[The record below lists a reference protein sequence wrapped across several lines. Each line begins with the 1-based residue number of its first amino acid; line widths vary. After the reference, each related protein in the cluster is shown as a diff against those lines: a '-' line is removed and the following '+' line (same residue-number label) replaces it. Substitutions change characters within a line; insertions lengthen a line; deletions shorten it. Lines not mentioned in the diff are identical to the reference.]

1 MPRRHEGA
9 AARSA
14 YTPSVALVLLKL
26 TITPLVIGGASL
38 VVRRWGP
45 LLGGF
50 LIALPLTSGPVLFFI
65 ALDHGTD
72 FAAGAAKGSLAGCIP
87 IVGFALAYALVAGRW
102 RWPVALA
109 AGIGGWAAL
118 ALWVQAAPDLALPLL
133 AGLVVAVVWIAL
145 RLLPRADVVSLPA
158 AAPSWDIPFRI
169 AVVTGLVVALTA
181 AAEVLGPRASGLL
194 ATVPAIAAALTVFS
208 HQRDGSGH
216 AQGVLRGL
224 LGGLLATAAF
234 HTVAASLLAP
244 AGIAVAFVAAV
255 AGALAVQGLG
265 LLALRRSPAEAI
277 AESADG
283 LPVL

>member
-1 MPRRHEGA
+1 
-9 AARSA
+9 
-14 YTPSVALVLLKL
+14 VALVLLKL

-72 FAAGAAKGSLAGCIP
+72 LAAGAAKGSLAGCIA
-87 IVGFALAYALVAGRW
+87 IAGFALAYALVAGRW
-102 RWPVALA
+102 SWPVALA
-109 AGIGGWAAL
+109 AGTGGWAVLAL
-118 ALWVQAAPDLALPLL
+118 AIQAAPDVPLPLL
-133 AGLVVAVVWIAL
+133 VGLVIAVVWTAL
-145 RLLPRADVVSLPA
+145 RLLPRPDVVSPPA
-158 AAPSWDIPFRI
+158 PAPPWDIPFRI

-208 HQRDGSGH
+208 HQRDGPEH

-234 HTVAASLLAP
+234 HTVAASSLVP
-244 AGIAVAFVAAV
+244 GGIPVAFLAAV
-255 AGALAVQGLG
+255 AAALATQGLA
-265 LLALRRSPAEAI
+265 LLALRRTPAEAI
-277 AESADG
+277 AASADG